1 MARSI
6 EPDERPQALTAEP
19 SLDGSATP
27 EPPAVT
33 LASSR
38 EQPPGRP
45 QRAGHDDAR
54 DQALVRRIATR
65 DRTALEEL
73 YHLYHRRLARFLTR
87 VTTRY
92 ELAEE
97 IINDTLWI
105 VWQGAADFRGGS
117 QVSTWIVGIAYRRA
131 LATMRHASVRPLLA
145 GDFDEA
151 GGHDPAPGLELRELL
166 DRALATL
173 PPEQRLVLELT
184 YFLGH
189 SCEEIA
195 AITDAPVNTVKTRMF
210 HARRK
215 LRELLPSLSGWQ

>member
-1 MARSI
+1 MTLARPS
-6 EPDERPQALTAEP
+6 EP
-19 SLDGSATP
+19 SS
-27 EPPAVT
+27 
-33 LASSR
+33 
-38 EQPPGRP
+38 GRP
-45 QRAGHDDAR
+45 ERAGHDDTR
-54 DQALVRRIATR
+54 DQLLVRRIAQR
-65 DRTALEEL
+65 DRQALEEL

-97 IINDTLWI
+97 IINDTLWV
-105 VWQGAADFRGGS
+105 VWQGAAEFRGAS

-131 LATMRHASVRPLLA
+131 LATMRHVSVRPFLA
-145 GDFDEA
+145 SDFDESA
-151 GGHDPAPGLELRELL
+151 TEDPATGVELRQLL

-173 PPEQRLVLELT
+173 PTEQRLVLELT

-215 LRELLPSLSGWQ
+215 LRELLPSLSGLS

>member
-1 MARSI
+1 MNRVN
-6 EPDERPQALTAEP
+6 PRD
-19 SLDGSATP
+19 D
-27 EPPAVT
+27 
-33 LASSR
+33 LAS
-38 EQPPGRP
+38 RP
-45 QRAGHDDAR
+45 ERAGHDDAR
-54 DQALVRRIATR
+54 DQALVRRIAVQ
-65 DRTALEEL
+65 DRAALEEL

-105 VWQGAADFRGGS
+105 VWQSAADFRRAS

-131 LATMRHASVRPLLA
+131 LATMRHVSVRPLLA
-145 GDFDEA
+145 GDFDAA
-151 GGHDPAPGLELRELL
+151 GSEDPALGLEQRDWL
-166 DRALATL
+166 DRAMATL
-173 PPEQRLVLELT
+173 PLEQRMVLELT

-215 LRELLPSLSGWQ
+215 LRELLPSLSGLQ